1 MTRRLYPAVLERG
14 PRGAFGAWF
23 PDFPGCFA
31 GADKL
36 QDLPAA
42 AQEAVEAHFHGETEP
57 IPHPSVPEDWAGD
70 EQFQGGYWM
79 LVEIDLSRV
88 NARAVRLNVSLPQG
102 LLARIDAVAQAR
114 RMSRSA
120 FLALAAEHEMQATA
134 R

>member
-1 MTRRLYPAVLERG
+1 MLYPIYVHKDADSAY
-14 PRGAFGAWF
+14 GATF

-31 GADKL
+31 GADML
-36 QDLPAA
+36 RDLPAA

-57 IPHPSVPEDWAGD
+57 IPNPSAPEDWTGD

-88 NARAVRLNVSLPQG
+88 NTKAVRLNVSLPQG

-120 FLALAAEHEMQATA
+120 FLALAAEHEMQATD

>member
-1 MTRRLYPAVLERG
+1 MLYTIYVHKDPDSAC
-14 PRGAFGAWF
+14 GAAF

-70 EQFQGGYWM
+70 GQFRGGYWM

-88 NARAVRLNVSLPQG
+88 NAK
-102 LLARIDAVAQAR
+102 AQCE
-114 RMSRSA
+114 
-120 FLALAAEHEMQATA
+120 LAAKPGRAH
-134 R
+134 

>member
-1 MTRRLYPAVLERG
+1 MLYPIYVHKDADSAY
-14 PRGAFGAWF
+14 GAAF
-23 PDFPGCFA
+23 PDFPGCFT

-42 AQEAVEAHFHGETEP
+42 AQEAVEAHFHGETKP
-57 IPHPSVPEDWAGD
+57 IPHPSVPEDWASNK
-70 EQFQGGYWM
+70 QFQGGYWM

-88 NARAVRLNVSLPQG
+88 NAKAVRLNVSLPQG

>member
-1 MTRRLYPAVLERG
+1 
-14 PRGAFGAWF
+14 
-23 PDFPGCFA
+23 
-31 GADKL
+31 
-36 QDLPAA
+36 
-42 AQEAVEAHFHGETEP
+42 
-57 IPHPSVPEDWAGD
+57 
-70 EQFQGGYWM
+70 M

-88 NARAVRLNVSLPQG
+88 NTKAVRLNVSLPQG